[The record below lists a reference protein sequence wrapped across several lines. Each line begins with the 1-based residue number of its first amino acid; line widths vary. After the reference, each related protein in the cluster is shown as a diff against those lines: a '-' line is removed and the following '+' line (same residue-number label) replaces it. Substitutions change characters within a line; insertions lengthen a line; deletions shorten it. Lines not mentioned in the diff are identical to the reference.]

1 MTRSDLLDL
10 ELWLHH
16 ETAAAVLVSADGERS
31 KAVWLP
37 KSAIEIE
44 RRNGGTVLVAVPRN
58 LAIDKGLC

>member
-1 MTRSDLLDL
+1 MRSDLLDL

-16 ETAAAVLVSADGERS
+16 ETAAAILVSPDQDRAN
-31 KAVWLP
+31 AVWLP

-44 RRNGGTVLVAVPRN
+44 DRKGGTVLVAVPRN